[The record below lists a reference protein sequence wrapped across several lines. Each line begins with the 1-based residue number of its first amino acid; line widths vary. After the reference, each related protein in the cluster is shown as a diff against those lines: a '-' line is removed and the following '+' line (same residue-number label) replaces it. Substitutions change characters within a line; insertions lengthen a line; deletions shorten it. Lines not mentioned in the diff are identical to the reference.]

1 MTKTSAKTAPDP
13 SPQGNPALVIDGVDM
28 VFSRAGHAVH
38 ALNGIDLNVNQG
50 EFISVVGPSG
60 CGKSTLMKLVAGLRA
75 PTNGNISILGQPVS
89 GPRADVGIV
98 FQNPVLLPWRTV
110 FENVMLPTDILKLDR
125 SKTEKTARDL
135 LKLVGLGGF
144 EEAYPNELSGGMQQR
159 AAIARALAYD
169 APILMMDEPFGALD
183 AMTRE
188 QMNVEVQRIW
198 QASGK
203 TIIFITHSIPEAVFL
218 ADRVVVMSARPGRI
232 LKTFD
237 IDLPRP
243 RTLDDMVSNHFGDY
257 VKEIRALL
265 GSGTQGKQDD
275 AQSNW

>member
-1 MTKTSAKTAPDP
+1 MSQISAKLDPDP
-13 SPQGNPALVIDGVDM
+13 VSQESIALEIEGVDM

-38 ALNGIDLNVNQG
+38 ALSGIDLNVQEG

-60 CGKSTLMKLVAGLRA
+60 CGKSTLMKLVAGLRP
-75 PTNGNISILGQPVS
+75 PTNGNISIKNIPVK

-98 FQNPVLLPWRTV
+98 FQNAVLLPWRTV

-125 SKTEKTARDL
+125 SKTGVMARDL

-144 EEAYPNELSGGMQQR
+144 EDAYPNELSGGMQQR

-188 QMNVEVQRIW
+188 QMNIEVQRIW

-232 LKTFD
+232 LETFK
-237 IDLPRP
+237 IDMPRP
-243 RTLDDMVSNHFGDY
+243 RTLDDMVSPKFGAY

-265 GSGTQGKQDD
+265 GSANEGGKNES
-275 AQSNW
+275 QSNW